1 MHLQQVKCLS
11 WVLLNVLWIQGIEL
25 PVKELDSL
33 MHLLSEKK
41 RKVEQEEAETNME
54 ILLEFLTR
62 SRQQKQE
69 ELNQVRRMQIVRIW
83 WKL

>member
-1 MHLQQVKCLS
+1 
-11 WVLLNVLWIQGIEL
+11 
-25 PVKELDSL
+25 

-69 ELNQVRRMQIVRIW
+69 ELNQVRRMQIDGNHKGFCVMHTW
-83 WKL
+83 WICLLTT

>member
-1 MHLQQVKCLS
+1 
-11 WVLLNVLWIQGIEL
+11 VLLNVLWIQGIEL

>member
-11 WVLLNVLWIQGIEL
+11 CVLLNLLWIQGIEL